1 MSSFESSPTAV
12 SDDAVIGVDVET
24 IFQRAQQKF
33 NETRSEI
40 ERVLSAVD
48 VYTNSLRV
56 TAAKSLAASE
66 AITSFYGETD
76 GRLGSSAVVHLR
88 AIDEPFRNQ
97 CLAYISKLQ
106 LASYNAREQY
116 AKIFV
121 AFENRVAM
129 RNRTFKE
136 FSDQQKRWKKSKVVG
151 SDKKR
156 SADLTGSLVRFQVYN
171 HELVEDMR
179 LFCEQRHDPFDTL
192 LMALLNVRFATDGL
206 SEFDIAQKRT
216 LNDEYQMKLLAL
228 KLPLTASAAQIT
240 ASLASALANHYGYQ
254 YFKRF
259 LSARNRVE
267 DLNFWESVRLRREIR
282 REAVRQAEAQYIY
295 ERYFGAQADPGVDI
309 TQRALARLLRR
320 RDVDSSISS
329 LFDEAQAEVYA
340 RLELLFVAFLQS
352 PEYDQLLDRLTF
364 ASFHVNDNAN
374 ELLDL
379 AKADDDGDKSS
390 PLLVPRER
398 VPSLHFGTATPTRSS
413 VRTSSNNSNNNSNL
427 NDGDPQS
434 GNSSTSSSP
443 QRTASGPFHTPDAA
457 EIARWKREQETQL
470 GELTRA
476 LKTHSHDGADRVAAL
491 SRRQVPA
498 SRPMWQASSEHTT
511 DEFAA
516 DLPALSRESIVDIVN
531 VGNLPPLPP
540 RPDEH
545 VPMDDKRKRLS
556 AMARPSL
563 SPRANDEALN
573 LALIDAHGDVVA
585 SASTS
590 RVRSPRNSRHSS
602 ASPAVGASSPRHS
615 HHHHSSSTTAAATT
629 AAAASTAG
637 SPRHHSHH
645 LSSSGRRARSST
657 AGAAMSPRSPRARAA
672 SPRSPR
678 SPRVRALSPHS
689 PRSPRSS
696 HARASSPR
704 RHSAKLSSST
714 PTDHNVG
721 SNLSASARA
730 PPVSMLSEPTDATQ
744 QTPWSSSGDS
754 QPHTPH
760 VRDDVVAPMRSP
772 GRRAMTLAPSPRD
785 EQVIVMKEEQ
795 VRKFL
800 QSE

>member
-1 MSSFESSPTAV
+1 MKFCILFNTLFSVVFDNRVAMSNDDAAPTAV
-12 SDDAVIGVDVET
+12 SDDAVISVDVET
-24 IFQRAQQKF
+24 IFQRAQQQF
-33 NETRSEI
+33 AETRAEI

-66 AITSFYGETD
+66 AITGFYGETD

-116 AKIFV
+116 AKIFL

-136 FSDQQKRWKKSKVVG
+136 FSDQQKRWKKARVLG

-228 KLPLTASAAQIT
+228 KLPLTASPAQIT

-320 RDVDSSISS
+320 RDADSSSPS
-329 LFDEAQAEVYA
+329 LFDEAQTEVYA
-340 RLELLFVAFLQS
+340 RLESLFAAFLQS

-374 ELLDL
+374 EVLEL
-379 AKADDDGDKSS
+379 AKADDDGDKCA
-390 PLLVPRER
+390 PLLVPRDR
-398 VPSLHFGTATPTRSS
+398 VPSLHYGTSSPGTSTRSS
-413 VRTSSNNSNNNSNL
+413 LRNT
-427 NDGDPQS
+427 DGDPQS
-434 GNSSTSSSP
+434 GNSSISSSP
-443 QRTASGPFHTPDAA
+443 QRTAASHTPDAV
-457 EIARWKREQETQL
+457 EIARWKREQETQMS
-470 GELTRA
+470 ELTRA
-476 LKTHSHDGADRVAAL
+476 LKQQQSHDGADRVAAL
-491 SRRQVPA
+491 SRRQTLA
-498 SRPMWQASSEHTT
+498 SRPMWQGSAEHTT
-511 DEFAA
+511 DEFAS
-516 DLPALSRESIVDIVN
+516 DLPTLSRDSIMDIVN
-531 VGNLPPLPP
+531 LP
-540 RPDEH
+540 
-545 VPMDDKRKRLS
+545 
-556 AMARPSL
+556 
-563 SPRANDEALN
+563 
-573 LALIDAHGDVVA
+573 
-585 SASTS
+585 
-590 RVRSPRNSRHSS
+590 
-602 ASPAVGASSPRHS
+602 
-615 HHHHSSSTTAAATT
+615 
-629 AAAASTAG
+629 AAAAAA
-637 SPRHHSHH
+637 
-645 LSSSGRRARSST
+645 RRAR
-657 AGAAMSPRSPRARAA
+657 AR
-672 SPRSPR
+672 
-678 SPRVRALSPHS
+678 
-689 PRSPRSS
+689 
-696 HARASSPR
+696 R
-704 RHSAKLSSST
+704 R
-714 PTDHNVG
+714 
-721 SNLSASARA
+721 
-730 PPVSMLSEPTDATQ
+730 
-744 QTPWSSSGDS
+744 
-754 QPHTPH
+754 
-760 VRDDVVAPMRSP
+760 
-772 GRRAMTLAPSPRD
+772 
-785 EQVIVMKEEQ
+785 
-795 VRKFL
+795 
-800 QSE
+800 